1 MNEDVLHA
9 AICQIKMFSGNVN
22 TLQGEVNIWKW
33 KMKKLGMFFLNPDK
47 ATQKRILARMNN
59 QLCKEDDFTGHML
72 NDQVSLTLRCYLQKK
87 KFLNHYLTLRI
98 FLTWQ
103 NNF

>member
-1 MNEDVLHA
+1 MNEWMIMQNEWRCTPCSYLPDQDVLWQCEHT
-9 AICQIKMFSGNVN
+9 SGWSQY
-22 TLQGEVNIWKW
+22 L

-87 KFLNHYLTLRI
+87 KSF
-98 FLTWQ
+98 
-103 NNF
+103 